1 MDLLAGWLI
10 FGICILINC
19 AMYWGI
25 DMAFEKNFWREDET
39 RKK

>member
-1 MDLLAGWLI
+1 MDILAGWAI
-10 FGICILINC
+10 FGVCILINC

-25 DMAFEKNFWREDET
+25 DMAFENDFWRDDA